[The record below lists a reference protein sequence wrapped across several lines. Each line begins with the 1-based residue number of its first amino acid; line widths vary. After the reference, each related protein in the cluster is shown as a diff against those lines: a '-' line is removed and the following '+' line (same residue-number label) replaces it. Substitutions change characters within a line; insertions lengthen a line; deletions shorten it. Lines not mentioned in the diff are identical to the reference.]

1 MSSTT
6 WSKSEKS
13 IARRAFDAALRRE
26 LAEIMAGF
34 KGKAATAKGPDDM
47 WSVEQ
52 LLTTARRDID
62 FKYDYRYSRL
72 VRVLGQLLR
81 EGRVQECDL
90 HGLSEDKLADIR
102 RVAAN

>member
-1 MSSTT
+1 
-6 WSKSEKS
+6 
-13 IARRAFDAALRRE
+13 
-26 LAEIMAGF
+26 
-34 KGKAATAKGPDDM
+34 M
-47 WSVEQ
+47 WAVEQ
-52 LLTTARRDID
+52 YLSRAGRDVD
-62 FKYDYRYSRL
+62 AKYDYRYSRL